1 MTDTTALAESRATT
15 VRFARLSQRGLLLG
29 LSASRVACIAVAAL
43 LATVSVFLA
52 GPTGFLAT
60 APLWGGLVAL
70 AFVRKGG
77 RVLVE
82 LLPTAAHFVVRG
94 VLRQDR
100 FRVQAGRP
108 RPAGTMALPGDGAA
122 LRFLVDDVT
131 GAAIVHDPHEGS
143 LTVVAHVDHSAYIL
157 LSPEEQRRRVTGW
170 SRVLAGLA
178 ASGQCIRAQ
187 ALETV
192 CPDSGEGVVGWWRQ
206 ARAEATSDGV
216 AWATEQYDAL
226 LDTYAP
232 SAATH
237 RSLIAIA
244 VAGPSGALGSLRGA
258 RGVKEVDR
266 LRQEMSTLESSLRAA
281 DLRLVGWLSEDDLA
295 NLVRVAYD
303 PTAPGSVPRQ
313 LDSAGPVALD
323 EHWNWVRHDSGY
335 SAVLSISEW
344 PRTDVGADFLHTI
357 VFQPNVIRSLSITAT
372 PLSPRQAIRDIRR
385 AKVEHV
391 TDAAQRARI
400 GAIAD
405 LADAAELDDVLDRE
419 RALLA
424 GHADLK
430 FTGLIT
436 LTATTLED
444 LQDAVAQVER
454 AAIQCGCETRRLQ
467 GQQARAFT
475 AAALPL
481 ARPVH

>member
-1 MTDTTALAESRATT
+1 MTDSTTAGARPTM
-15 VRFARLSQRGLLLG
+15 VRFARLPQRGLLLG
-29 LSASRVACIAVAAL
+29 LSASRVACIALAAV
-43 LATVSVFLA
+43 LATVSVFTA
-52 GPTGFLAT
+52 GPIGFAAA
-60 APLWGGLVAL
+60 APAWGGLLAL

-77 RVLVE
+77 RVAVE
-82 LLPTAAHFVVRG
+82 LLPTAAHFAVRG
-94 VLRQDR
+94 LLRQDR
-100 FRVQAGRP
+100 YRVQATRP
-108 RPAGTMALPGDGAA
+108 RPAGTMALPGDSAA
-122 LRFLVDDVT
+122 LRFLVDEVT

-143 LTVVAHVDHSAYIL
+143 LTVVAHVDHAAYIL

-178 ASGQCIRAQ
+178 ASGLCVRAQ
-187 ALETV
+187 VLETV
-192 CPDSGEGVVGWWRQ
+192 CPDSGAGVVGWWRQ
-206 ARAEATSDGV
+206 ARTEPASEGV
-216 AWATEQYDAL
+216 AWTATQYERL
-226 LDTYAP
+226 LETYAP
-232 SAATH
+232 TAATH

-244 VAGPSGALGSLRGA
+244 VNGPSGALGFLRAA
-258 RGVKEVDR
+258 RGTKELDR
-266 LRQEMSTLESSLRAA
+266 IRQEMATLESSLRAA
-281 DLRLVGWLSEDDLA
+281 DLRLAGWLGEDQLA
-295 NLVRVAYD
+295 NLVRATYD
-303 PTAPGSVPRQ
+303 AGAPSMPARR
-313 LDSAGPVALD
+313 LDTAGPVAVG
-323 EHWNWVRHDSGY
+323 EHWNWVRHDTGY
-335 SAVLSISEW
+335 SSVLWISEW
-344 PRTDVGADFLHTI
+344 PRTEVGADFLHTI
-357 VFQPNVIRSLSITAT
+357 VFQPNVTRSLSITAT
-372 PLSPRQAIRDIRR
+372 PMSPRQAIRDIRR

-405 LADAAELDDVLDRE
+405 LADSAELDDVLDRE

-436 LTATTLED
+436 LTAATLEELD
-444 LQDAVAQVER
+444 DAVAQVER